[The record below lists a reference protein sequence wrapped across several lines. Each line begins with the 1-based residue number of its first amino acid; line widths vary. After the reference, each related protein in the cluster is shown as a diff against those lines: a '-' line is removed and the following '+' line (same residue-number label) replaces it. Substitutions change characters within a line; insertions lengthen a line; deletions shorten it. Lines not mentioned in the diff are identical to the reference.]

1 MRLGEESFVAHVQSE
16 SDIAAVQC
24 SEEEWTVGEGVGKE
38 TCSGFCEMLI
48 NMIIKV
54 SQRKMY
60 CTQYVFDPAG
70 LILI

>member
-38 TCSGFCEMLI
+38 TCCCFSEMLI
-48 NMIIKV
+48 NM
-54 SQRKMY
+54 
-60 CTQYVFDPAG
+60 C
-70 LILI
+70 

>member
-38 TCSGFCEMLI
+38 TCCGFCEMLI
-48 NMIIKV
+48 NMSLSFAK
-54 SQRKMY
+54 K
-60 CTQYVFDPAG
+60 D
-70 LILI
+70 ILYTICV